1 MEVDTEAERKRKP
14 NFSIN
19 EISLITV
26 KVKVGKYHHQQVE
39 IPNMGRNN
47 ERRECGGESKSYCS
61 RSKRQVGESPLDR
74 KQKQKEKQNRRNF
87 VTSQKMAS
95 ITSPLPWMKLFLLGN
110 DIVGINDSF
119 IFAVFPTIMVAHCL

>member
-1 MEVDTEAERKRKP
+1 
-14 NFSIN
+14 
-19 EISLITV
+19 
-26 KVKVGKYHHQQVE
+26 
-39 IPNMGRNN
+39 MGRNN

-119 IFAVFPTIMVAHCL
+119 IFALCSLPLILWLHIACKLME